1 MAFLHRRRRRG
12 SLWLAKTYFVEGHC
26 HHCSTNHSQSH
37 FINSRS
43 PPHNINFQL
52 TSHTEL
58 FLFCKIVYS
67 KGKLTSPSFRKFSSL
82 DSRPLGMLQNCV
94 FVRIIRIKVI
104 KSNMLGHCSWILPK
118 GFDFY
123 IDGKKTPYEHTMSQY
138 G

>member
-58 FLFCKIVYS
+58 YFVKKSFKKESSHL
-67 KGKLTSPSFRKFSSL
+67 SFRKLSSI
-82 DSRPLGMLQNCV
+82 DSKPLGLLQNCV
-94 FVRIIRIKVI
+94 FARMIRIKVI
-104 KSNMLGHCSWILPK
+104 KSNMVGHYSWILPK

-123 IDGKKTPYEHTMSQY
+123 IAGKKTPYEHTMSQY